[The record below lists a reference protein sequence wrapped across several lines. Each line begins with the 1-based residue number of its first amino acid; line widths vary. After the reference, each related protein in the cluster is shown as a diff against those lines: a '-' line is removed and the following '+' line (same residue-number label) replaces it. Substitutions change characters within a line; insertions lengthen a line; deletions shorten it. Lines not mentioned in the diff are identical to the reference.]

1 MRTTISRFLLL
12 MLLGCAVVLPPCS
25 AQTDDAGDST
35 EQTTTKGKKAK
46 KAKKAKKTDDA
57 AEDEAT
63 DDKAAEPE
71 KKNAFVAA
79 FKNIKSLGGK
89 LNAKAKYYIYLE
101 SASWCGP
108 CKKIMPDIVKEYKGM
123 RKAGVEII
131 LVGHDKTDAEVKAY
145 LKSHH
150 AKFPAVCSSGPAAS
164 KLPSYS
170 QASGIPH
177 ATWMDVEGNVFL
189 SGHGADVLKWQE
201 IIKQKQDQEAAGD
214 NGPIKY

>member
-1 MRTTISRFLLL
+1 
-12 MLLGCAVVLPPCS
+12 MLLGCAVVLPPCA

-46 KAKKAKKTDDA
+46 KAKKAKDA
-57 AEDEAT
+57 AEDEAS

-131 LVGHDKTDAEVKAY
+131 LVGHDKTDDGVKDY
-145 LKSHH
+145 LKSHR

-164 KLPSYS
+164 KLPGYS
-170 QASGIPH
+170 SAYGQTQGIPYSV
-177 ATWMDVEGNVFL
+177 WLDVEGNVFYHN
-189 SGHGADVLKWQE
+189 HGSEILKWKE

-214 NGPIKY
+214 NGPIKF